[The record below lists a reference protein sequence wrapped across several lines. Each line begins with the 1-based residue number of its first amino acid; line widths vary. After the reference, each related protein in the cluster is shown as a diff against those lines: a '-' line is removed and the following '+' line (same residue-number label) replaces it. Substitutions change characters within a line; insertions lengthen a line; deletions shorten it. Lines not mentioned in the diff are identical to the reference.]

1 MVKSQHFLTKFG
13 IIFLEGIMKIQKIL
27 YNLRET
33 NGLTQQEIAEILG
46 VDIKTY
52 NRYEKGLHEIKL
64 GVLLKLATYYN
75 LSLDFLT

>member
-1 MVKSQHFLTKFG
+1 
-13 IIFLEGIMKIQKIL
+13 MKIQKIL

-33 NGLTQQEIAEILG
+33 KGLTQQEIAEILG